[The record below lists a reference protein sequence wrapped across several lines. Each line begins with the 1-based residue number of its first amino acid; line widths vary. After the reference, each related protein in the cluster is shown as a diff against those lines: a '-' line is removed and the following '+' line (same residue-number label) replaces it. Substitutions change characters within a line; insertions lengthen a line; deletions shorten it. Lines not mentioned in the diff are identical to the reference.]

1 IVGNTEAYS
10 LSVFE
15 NVMTSNPFSFPPP
28 KVKWDLYV
36 QDRNGWRIAKGNIK
50 EGENITYKFTAKS
63 LKYKALKIEVVRG
76 KDKGELYIKPQEA
89 EDPKIISVELQDINS
104 ERLPKGKL
112 LHYTDTIIAKAHCV
126 GMFGYKVAFTLWEDD
141 AIGKGHDPIVNMMNK
156 INQIPLIGEV
166 NHEGVAKVYFRLP
179 AYTMAVQIAN
189 AGVAKGDKSE
199 GKTHEYYVTAEV
211 VSKHIAKASPN
222 VNVANPSHI
231 PAPPKKT
238 KPVDNTLP
246 HRKPPVAPEPHKTK
260 PNKPK
265 PKEETAKYPQTPAAK
280 KQTDPEGKIVN
291 AEFTDGRGKTLKNA
305 KTGDT
310 VSIKITSQGMRGKNI
325 IVRIWEEDLS
335 RYSNDLIY
343 EVSATLAHDT
353 SNFINYVTLTKG
365 MYNKSND
372 FGEGNERE
380 YFIEVEH
387 LNTSVTSQVI
397 PISSDAEPVKV
408 DPNDSPAIIKETKQ
422 EKPEDGK
429 CPNCEKNI
437 TLEQIKAIC
446 VSKKD
451 NKGKEK
457 CLVED
462 DTMIKKALPFL
473 NQFRK
478 KVGINTCITKAH
490 FLAQIS
496 HESKFYELQERFK
509 YSSAS
514 RMNGIFDSYFKQFG
528 KNRMHEAER
537 LSELSLKKENWSEVA
552 NAIYGKTHPLGK
564 KHTNPDDGW
573 RYSGKGFKQITWKD
587 NYVNLQSYTNTLF
600 GKNYK
605 WADGDN
611 PYKLKNNPE
620 DAITS
625 ALGFWGK
632 SNINS
637 VATEISNTA
646 VKNVTILINPALDGL
661 SERERFFK
669 KAVDILKVKECKPK
683 GKVRVSNEK
692 GTVVLVSGTDKIL
705 KNDPAKVGLQ
715 WMMYK
720 TFVYK
725 DISLDT
731 FKKLKRSNNLPEA
744 DYVTYLSRDTH
755 QVKSSNGKE
764 TFKHSAKRFG
774 KYNEIPPGEYFLVP
788 GLAGQKYMVYVIDS
802 ESKSAS
808 DENGIDGPDG
818 SRGGVALHHYC
829 PRFSVGCFTFNS
841 GKNTQPVKDFVNEIP
856 DLKLRDNRPVHFIL
870 EPREVVEITWENSAY
885 GTK

>member
-1 IVGNTEAYS
+1 MAKLTIRGNTKPIVGNTEAYS

-211 VSKHIAKASPN
+211 VSKHIVKASPN

-238 KPVDNTLP
+238 KPVDNTPP
-246 HRKPPVAPEPHKTK
+246 HRKPPAAPEPHKTK

-280 KQTDPEGKIVN
+280 KQADPEGKIVN

-310 VSIKITSQGMRGKNI
+310 VSIKITSQGMRGKNV

-353 SNFINYVTLTKG
+353 SNFINYVTLTKE

-397 PISSDAEPVKV
+397 PISSDAEPLKV

-422 EKPEDGK
+422 EKKASCICQEQYKDLIWGGK
-429 CPNCEKNI
+429 VSCE
-437 TLEQIKAIC
+437 
-446 VSKKD
+446 
-451 NKGKEK
+451 
-457 CLVED
+457 
-462 DTMIKKALPFL
+462 
-473 NQFRK
+473 FRK
-478 KVGINTCITKAH
+478 KVVQICAELWGENRKMEMANGLMAVMKVETDGSFKAHQIMGKPIKDVNLITKDDFWLIKDDGTRTSRAIGLIQFTQPALH
-490 FLAQIS
+490 AIGEFKNGSGFDKLHEVKLRFAKMGEVKQLDYVKKYFLKQA
-496 HESKFYELQERFK
+496 K
-509 YSSAS
+509 YSQS
-514 RMNGIFDSYFKQFG
+514 NTPEDIYLLVFGPEGVG
-528 KNRMHEAER
+528 KNDDYVLYEKSKDAEKYNQNKSVDEENNNDKKIQR
-537 LSELSLKKENWSEVA
+537 SEILE
-552 NAIYGKTHPLGK
+552 
-564 KHTNPDDGW
+564 
-573 RYSGKGFKQITWKD
+573 RYNI
-587 NYVNLQSYTNTLF
+587 SYTNGLGNKTKTFNCKNALAHPETPTSKDIKWHDPVDTPMLCLYTQNGNYRPRYNVF
-600 GKNYK
+600 GTVRKERKNHNHQGVDFLALPGTNVY
-605 WADGDN
+605 ACV
-611 PYKLKNNPE
+611 
-620 DAITS
+620 DAYVEFI
-625 ALGFWGK
+625 
-632 SNINS
+632 S
-637 VATEISNTA
+637 VQSGYG
-646 VKNVTILINPALDGL
+646 NV
-661 SERERFFK
+661 
-669 KAVDILKVKECKPK
+669 VCLKVKDPK
-683 GKVRVSNEK
+683 EFLKRKRDFDLQYSNMGEVQTGSGFSFNGDFYLFYAHLKEVEKSIKVNQEISCGKVIGKNGTSGYGQTKDPHLHFEIRSSIYGGGLSNRCHP
-692 GTVVLVSGTDKIL
+692 GI
-705 KNDPAKVGLQ
+705 
-715 WMMYK
+715 
-720 TFVYK
+720 FVYYK
-725 DISLDT
+725 
-731 FKKLKRSNNLPEA
+731 
-744 DYVTYLSRDTH
+744 
-755 QVKSSNGKE
+755 
-764 TFKHSAKRFG
+764 
-774 KYNEIPPGEYFLVP
+774 
-788 GLAGQKYMVYVIDS
+788 
-802 ESKSAS
+802 
-808 DENGIDGPDG
+808 DENTM
-818 SRGGVALHHYC
+818 SQ
-829 PRFSVGCFTFNS
+829 
-841 GKNTQPVKDFVNEIP
+841 KEKDYQKEIAQKFW
-856 DLKLRDNRPVHFIL
+856 D
-870 EPREVVEITWENSAY
+870 
-885 GTK
+885 